1 MDKEKIK
8 RIKSRSNPTESHTP
22 APDPGATITTDRGEE
37 FTVAEIEHSKRIYK
51 SKTPKYDLSWYV
63 KWISSICVLFAMS
76 MRGIEPL
83 VQYDLILSLIGV
95 IGWCWVGILWK
106 DRALILLNG
115 TGVLLLLNTLLREYL
130 FIVN

>member
-8 RIKSRSNPTESHTP
+8 RIKSRNNPTESVTP
-22 APDPGATITTDRGEE
+22 APDPEAVITTDRGEE
-37 FTVAEIEHSKRIYK
+37 FTVAEIEHSSRIYK
-51 SKTPKYDLSWYV
+51 SKTPKGDLSWWV
-63 KWISSICVLFAMS
+63 KWASSICVLCAMS
-76 MRGIEPL
+76 MRGIEQL
-83 VQYDLILSLIGV
+83 VQYDLMLSLIGV

-130 FIVN
+130 FVVS

>member
-8 RIKSRSNPTESHTP
+8 RIRNRTNPTVESTP
-22 APDPGATITTDRGEE
+22 APDPEAVITTDRGEE
-37 FTVAEIEHSKRIYK
+37 FTVAEIEHSNRIQK
-51 SKTPKYDLSWYV
+51 SKTPKGDLSWWV
-63 KWISSICVLFAMS
+63 KWISSICVLSAMS
-76 MRGIEPL
+76 MRGIEQL
-83 VQYDLILSLIGV
+83 VQYDLVLSLIGV

-130 FIVN
+130 FVMG